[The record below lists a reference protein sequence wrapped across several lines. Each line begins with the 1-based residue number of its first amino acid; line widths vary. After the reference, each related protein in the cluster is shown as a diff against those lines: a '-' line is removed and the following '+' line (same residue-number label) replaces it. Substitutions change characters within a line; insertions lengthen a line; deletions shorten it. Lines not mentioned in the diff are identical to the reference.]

1 MNSKTY
7 LFLIQRI
14 GGIMLTLL
22 IVSLMVFFVTAL
34 LPGDAAQQ
42 SLGQF
47 ATPEQLAALRAQMGL
62 ERPPLLRY
70 LVWLTGL
77 LQGDLGMSLSSQMP
91 ISELIGSRLAS
102 SLMLAGATTLISVP
116 LALLIGISSAMFRGG
131 IFDRLLNV
139 FTLSMVAIPEFLV
152 ATLAVFIFAVKLQWL
167 SALTFAQD
175 VNSPLAFI
183 RAYALPVATLC
194 CVIVAQ
200 MARMTR
206 AALIDQLNKPYI
218 EMARLKGV
226 RPVRVILAHA
236 LPNAIGPIANAIAV
250 SLSYLIGGA
259 VIVETIFNY
268 PGIAKLMVDGVGN
281 RDMPLIQ
288 ACAMMFC
295 SAYLFLLILADICA
309 TLSNPRLRNP

>member
-1 MNSKTY
+1 MNSKT
-7 LFLIQRI
+7 LSILGQRI
-14 GGIMLTLL
+14 GGLLLTLL
-22 IVSLMVFFVTAL
+22 IVSLMVFFVTSL

-47 ATPEQLAALRAQMGL
+47 ATPEQLTALRTQMGL
-62 ERPPLLRY
+62 EKPPLLRY
-70 LVWLTGL
+70 LKWLTGL
-77 LQGDLGMSLSSQMP
+77 LNGDMGLSLSSQEP
-91 ISELIGSRLAS
+91 ISNLIGGRLSS
-102 SLMLAGATTLISVP
+102 SLMLAGVTTLISVP
-116 LALLIGISSAMFRGG
+116 MALIIGIGSAMFRGSF
-131 IFDRLLNV
+131 FDRLLNV
-139 FTLSMVAIPEFLV
+139 LTMSMVAIPEFLV
-152 ATLAVFIFAVKLQWL
+152 ATLAVFFFAVKLQWL

-175 VNSPLAFI
+175 VTSPLEFI

-206 AALIDQLNKPYI
+206 AALIDQLDKPYI

-226 RPVRVILAHA
+226 RPVRAILAHA
-236 LPNAIGPIANAIAV
+236 LPNAVGPIANAIAV

-268 PGIAKLMVDGVGN
+268 PGLAKLMVDGVTN

-295 SAYLFLLILADICA
+295 GAYLFLLILADICA
-309 TLSNPRLRNP
+309 VLSNPRLRNR